1 MTKTLSRQLTDL
13 NHPCITKVKEV
24 ITSEKS
30 TTIVME
36 YVRID
41 DKSEREVFDYNNILV
56 ERIAKFQSGG
66 KI

>member
-1 MTKTLSRQLTDL
+1 MRLGRVETKTLSRQLTDL

-41 DKSEREVFDYNNILV
+41 EKLKE
-56 ERIAKFQSGG
+56 KFMTITIFSQKG
-66 KI
+66 